1 MEAHKLRR
9 RQNIS
14 TVITSGRSNLVER
27 IMATGRR
34 GDKQKETAQGR
45 KGIEGHCGEEKK
57 GDRMIRKGRR
67 AGRHQRLL
75 RFSGKDEKD
84 KWKRK
89 RARWWERNNEWQRKA
104 NEGKGTTREARREE
118 RRKKGRGRLVG
129 SPASLRDLHEGRPT
143 RSCKS
148 SASRASSTLGTDLRG
163 E

>member
-34 GDKQKETAQGR
+34 RRQAKGNCAGR

-89 RARWWERNNEWQRKA
+89 RAALVGEEQRMAKEGERGKRSDERGEA
-104 NEGKGTTREARREE
+104 GGEEEEGKRTARWLPRVPTRPPRRETYAV
-118 RRKKGRGRLVG
+118 LQ
-129 SPASLRDLHEGRPT
+129 
-143 RSCKS
+143 S